1 MMQLENISA
10 SLAELTALNK
20 KGVEALFAAE
30 QELAEAEHELDLV
43 ESRAFLSADGS
54 VAERQAKAKLEAAEA
69 RLARDL
75 ARAGVG
81 RIKMKLRG
89 IESEIMSLATMA
101 KIAQAEMKL

>member
-1 MMQLENISA
+1 MMPSEIIT

-30 QELAEAEHELDLV
+30 QELAEAEHALDLA
-43 ESRAFLSADGS
+43 ESKAFLTADGS
-54 VAERQAKAKLEAAEA
+54 VAERQAKAKIEAAEA
-69 RLARDL
+69 RLTRDL
-75 ARAGVG
+75 ARAGVS

-101 KIAQAEMKL
+101 KISQAEMKL

>member
-1 MMQLENISA
+1 MMPSEIIS

-20 KGVEALFAAE
+20 KGVEALFVAE
-30 QELAEAEHELDLV
+30 QELAEAEHQLDLV

-75 ARAGVG
+75 AKAGVG

-89 IESEIMSLATMA
+89 LESEVMSLATMA

>member
-1 MMQLENISA
+1 MMPSEIIT

-20 KGVEALFAAE
+20 KGVEALFVAE
-30 QELAEAEHELDLV
+30 QELAEAEHQLDLV

-75 ARAGVG
+75 AKAGVG

-89 IESEIMSLATMA
+89 LESEVMSLATMA

>member
-1 MMQLENISA
+1 MMPSEIIS

-20 KGVEALFAAE
+20 KGVEALFTAE

-54 VAERQAKAKLEAAEA
+54 VAERTAKAKIEAAEV

-75 ARAGVG
+75 ARAGVS
-81 RIKMKLRG
+81 RVKMKLRG
-89 IESEIMSLATMA
+89 IESELMSLATMA
-101 KIAQAEMKL
+101 KLQQAEMKL

>member
-1 MMQLENISA
+1 MMPSEIIS

-20 KGVEALFAAE
+20 KGVEALFTAE
-30 QELAEAEHELDLV
+30 QELAEAEHQLDLV
-43 ESRAFLSADGS
+43 ESRAFLTADGS
-54 VAERQAKAKLEAAEA
+54 VAERQAKAKLEAADA

-75 ARAGVG
+75 TKAGVG

-89 IESEIMSLATMA
+89 LESEVMSLATMA

>member
-1 MMQLENISA
+1 MLPSEIISG
-10 SLAELTALNK
+10 LAELTALNK
-20 KGVEALFAAE
+20 KGVERLFEAE
-30 QELAEAEHELDLV
+30 QNLAEAEHALDLV

-54 VAERQAKAKLEAAEA
+54 VAEKTAKAKIEAADA

-75 ARAGVG
+75 ARAEVS
-81 RIKMKLRG
+81 RVKMKLRG

>member
-1 MMQLENISA
+1 MMPSEIISG
-10 SLAELTALNK
+10 LAELTALNR
-20 KGVEALFAAE
+20 KGVEALFTAE

-75 ARAGVG
+75 ARASVS
-81 RIKMKLRG
+81 RVKMKLRG
-89 IESEIMSLATMA
+89 IESELMSLATMA
-101 KIAQAEMKL
+101 KLQQAEMKL

>member
-1 MMQLENISA
+1 MMPSEIIS
-10 SLAELTALNK
+10 SLAGLTELNK
-20 KGVEALFAAE
+20 RGVERLFELE
-30 QELAEAEHELDLV
+30 QDLSQAEHDLDLV

-54 VAERQAKAKLEAAEA
+54 VAERTAKAKIEAAEV

-75 ARAGVG
+75 AKAEVSRV
-81 RIKMKLRG
+81 KMKLRS

>member
-1 MMQLENISA
+1 MMPSEIILN
-10 SLAELTALNK
+10 LAELTALNK

-30 QELAEAEHELDLV
+30 QEMAEAEHALDLV
-43 ESRAFLSADGS
+43 EARAFLTADGS
-54 VAERQAKAKLEAAEA
+54 VAERQAKAKLEAADF

-75 ARAGVG
+75 ARAGVT

-89 IESEIMSLATMA
+89 LESETMSLATMA

>member
-1 MMQLENISA
+1 MMPSEIISG
-10 SLAELTALNK
+10 LAELTALNR
-20 KGVEALFAAE
+20 KGVEALFTAE

-43 ESRAFLSADGS
+43 EARAFLSADGS

-69 RLARDL
+69 RLTRDL
-75 ARAGVG
+75 ARAGVT

-89 IESEIMSLATMA
+89 VESEIMSLATMA

>member
-1 MMQLENISA
+1 MMPSEIIT

-20 KGVEALFAAE
+20 KGVEALFTAE

-54 VAERQAKAKLEAAEA
+54 VAERQAKAKIESAQA
-69 RLARDL
+69 RLTRDL
-75 ARAGVG
+75 ARAGVS

-89 IESEIMSLATMA
+89 IESQMMSLATMA
-101 KIAQAEMKL
+101 KLQQAEMKL

>member
-1 MMQLENISA
+1 MLPSEIIS

-20 KGVEALFAAE
+20 KGVEALFVAE
-30 QELAEAEHELDLV
+30 QELAQAEHDLDLV
-43 ESRAFLSADGS
+43 ESRAFLTAEGS
-54 VAERQAKAKLEAAEA
+54 VAERQAKAKLDSADA

-75 ARAGVG
+75 AKAEVSRV
-81 RIKMKLRG
+81 KMKLRS

>member
-1 MMQLENISA
+1 MMPSEIISG
-10 SLAELTALNK
+10 LAELTALNR
-20 KGVEALFAAE
+20 KGVEALFTAE

-43 ESRAFLSADGS
+43 EARAFLSADGS

-75 ARAGVG
+75 ARAGVT

-89 IESEIMSLATMA
+89 VESEIMSLGDDGEDCTS
-101 KIAQAEMKL
+101 

>member
-1 MMQLENISA
+1 MMPSEIISG
-10 SLAELTALNK
+10 LAELTALNR
-20 KGVEALFAAE
+20 KGVEALFTAE

-43 ESRAFLSADGS
+43 EARAFLSADGS

-75 ARAGVG
+75 ARAGVT

-89 IESEIMSLATMA
+89 VESEIMSLATMA

>member
-1 MMQLENISA
+1 MPSEIIS

-20 KGVEALFAAE
+20 KGVEALFTAE
-30 QELAEAEHELDLV
+30 QELAEAEHQLDLV
-43 ESRAFLSADGS
+43 ESRAFLTADGS

-75 ARAGVG
+75 AKAGVS

-89 IESEIMSLATMA
+89 LEGEVMSLATMA